1 MCRASTFKDAGPTTA
16 VGLQRSIT
24 QTDHQC
30 LLPSPALPGA
40 GSTVGTSEV
49 PSQPGPSEL
58 PWADSRTPDLPC
70 AQVQLTQT
78 VWQLALPND
87 RFNHHV
93 LGFGLMAGRGD
104 LATGSGPSIKEGCR
118 VGLMSLPTPQLS
130 SVHIPAGRCLLGLER
145 GRARVTSGQ
154 RPVAVTRYL
163 RPDFR
168 DNYDLSGPRPDAPA
182 PVSWVLGEGPPSHDE
197 RLPTTS
203 HVLTGAMP
211 TSGDPLQASDL
222 ALCGCGGERT
232 RTADFYDAKV
242 RFSAF

>member
-1 MCRASTFKDAGPTTA
+1 MGLDNEIAAMCRASTFKDAGPTTA

-93 LGFGLMAGRGD
+93 LGFGLVAGRGD
-104 LATGSGPSIKEGCR
+104 LATGSGPSINKGCP
-118 VGLMSLPTPQLS
+118 VGLMSAADTAAVFGSYP
-130 SVHIPAGRCLLGLER
+130 R
-145 GRARVTSGQ
+145 RAMPLRVWNAVEHASHQVRDRSQSPDICGPIYAITTTC
-154 RPVAVTRYL
+154 PVR
-163 RPDFR
+163 
-168 DNYDLSGPRPDAPA
+168 
-182 PVSWVLGEGPPSHDE
+182 
-197 RLPTTS
+197 
-203 HVLTGAMP
+203 VLT
-211 TSGDPLQASDL
+211 LL
-222 ALCGCGGERT
+222 HL
-232 RTADFYDAKV
+232 
-242 RFSAF
+242 